1 MSISALESRLTAIPT
16 SDGRLAEIRKWV
28 SKLSDDAIDAMGGQA
43 AVVAQVLALYDTYI
57 VPLDLPGVPALAEP
71 AVDAV
76 VKRIITA
83 LIWSVDDEA

>member
-1 MSISALESRLTAIPT
+1 MSKQTLEASLAAIP
-16 SDGRLAEIRKWV
+16 DAPGRIVAIKNWA

-43 AVVAQVLALYDTYI
+43 AVEGYVLGLYDSYI

-76 VKRIITA
+76 IKRLISA
-83 LIWSVDDEA
+83 LIWAVDDES